1 MKIAVCD
8 DDELCRQDIANLLD
22 TYSELHPEH
31 EIEFFVFSNASELTN
46 EVRKNGGA
54 DIYILDIIMPTTN
67 GIKLGLWLRN
77 TNCDGVIIFLTSSDE
92 YALDSFKVH
101 PLNYIIKPPREE
113 TMFPVLDTAIQTVIS
128 KKEKSMTV
136 KTSEGNTVLS
146 FDNIMYVELSNRCM
160 VCHLTNGKSIES
172 TTLRCSFSDA
182 TKELLADER
191 FAACGASM
199 IVNLLHITTAKTDM
213 VTFRDGKTI
222 SMSKKLIAEI
232 RTKWYEYWLG
242 GQEDTL

>member
-1 MKIAVCD
+1 MNIVG
-8 DDELCRQDIANLLD
+8 I
-22 TYSELHPEH
+22 
-31 EIEFFVFSNASELTN
+31 
-46 EVRKNGGA
+46 
-54 DIYILDIIMPTTN
+54 IYEYNPFH
-67 GIKLGLWLRN
+67 LGHKYH
-77 TNCDGVIIFLTSSDE
+77 I
-92 YALDSFKVH
+92 
-101 PLNYIIKPPREE
+101 
-113 TMFPVLDTAIQTVIS
+113 
-128 KKEKSMTV
+128 
-136 KTSEGNTVLS
+136 
-146 FDNIMYVELSNRCM
+146 
-160 VCHLTNGKSIES
+160 
-172 TTLRCSFSDA
+172 DA